1 MRNAKGKN
9 IYTSQDKSDWNL
21 YKVSVW
27 MGRNLYKPVQIRGL
41 YKKKELYGRVVQKTD
56 DNCDRVIFLALF
68 LPIYPTTLL
77 CGQGMVI
84 FLSCTFGEYV
94 GIYPI

>member
-1 MRNAKGKN
+1 MWTGHIIKIYTSLLYIWLNLYKLAEDESLYKKCGMRNVKGKK

-41 YKKKELYGRVVQKTD
+41 YKKKELYGMVV
-56 DNCDRVIFLALF
+56 
-68 LPIYPTTLL
+68 
-77 CGQGMVI
+77 
-84 FLSCTFGEYV
+84 
-94 GIYPI
+94 